1 MSLHRPNWV
10 IHPIP
15 LFQSMGDKSRQT
27 YLLNMGQPLAL
38 VNYVWYIEG
47 PKERI
52 LIDAGG
58 SAEYFRRFG
67 ISVKEIQT
75 LDSGLNRVG
84 MSFSDIDLIILT
96 HLHPDHIAQA
106 SRFPRAKF
114 LIQKDELEFGR
125 NPHPAFAPAY
135 VKEFFER
142 LNFVTVDGDT
152 KIYDGLSV
160 VKTPGHSPGGQSV
173 CVETVKG
180 TIIISGLCTIRE
192 NFEPPS
198 PISYLMTVMSVIVPT
213 IHINV
218 LDAYD
223 SLIKIKGIAD
233 IVLPLHDSYENL
245 SDIDKNVVKFELPD
259 MGESPI

>member
-1 MSLHRPNWV
+1 MSLYHPNYI

-27 YLLNMGQPLAL
+27 YLLNVGQQLPLF
-38 VNYVWYIEG
+38 NYVWYIEG
-47 PKERI
+47 TKERI

-58 SAEYFRRFG
+58 SAEYFRKFG
-67 ISVKEIQT
+67 ISVEEIQT
-75 LDSGLNRVG
+75 LDSGLEKVG
-84 MSFSDIDLIILT
+84 VSFSDIDLIILT

-125 NPHPAFAPAY
+125 SPHPAFAPAY

-142 LNFVTVDGDT
+142 LNFVTLNGDT

-160 VKTPGHSPGGQSV
+160 MKTPGHSQGGQSV
-173 CVETVKG
+173 CVQTAQG
-180 TIIISGLCTIRE
+180 PIIISGLCTIRE

-198 PISYLMTVMSVIVPT
+198 PVSYIMSVADVIVPT
-213 IHINV
+213 IHTNV
-218 LDAYD
+218 LEAYD

-233 IVLPLHDSYENL
+233 IVLPLHDSYKNL
-245 SDIDKNVVKFELPD
+245 ADLDTNAVKFELPD
-259 MGESPI
+259 KGEA

>member
-1 MSLHRPNWV
+1 MMTLDQDHCI

-27 YLLNMGQPLAL
+27 YRLNLGQQLAL

-58 SAEYFRRFG
+58 SAEYFRKLG
-67 ISVKEIQT
+67 IPVEEIQT
-75 LDSGLNRVG
+75 LDSGLDKVG
-84 MSFSDIDLIILT
+84 VSFSDIDLIILT
-96 HLHPDHIAQA
+96 HLHIDHIAQA

-125 NPHPAFAPAY
+125 NPHPAISPAY
-135 VKEFFER
+135 ITEFFER
-142 LNFVTVDGDT
+142 LNFVTLNGDT
-152 KIYDGLSV
+152 KICGGLSV
-160 VKTPGHSPGGQSV
+160 IKTPGHTIGGQSIRI
-173 CVETVKG
+173 ETSKG
-180 TIIISGLCTIRE
+180 RVVLSGLCTIRE

-198 PISYLMTVMSVIVPT
+198 PMNHTMPVIVPT

-218 LDAYD
+218 MEAFD
-223 SLIKIKGIAD
+223 SLIKIKQIAD

-245 SDIDKNVVKFELPD
+245 TDLDTNVVKFELPC
-259 MGESPI
+259 